1 MNNVLAPVLMGCE
14 FLRTQVATDDA
25 REFIGLVEGSAKRGA
40 GLVRQILSFGR
51 GISGASSTLDP
62 RHIVH
67 EVAKMAQA
75 TFPKRIEV
83 IDNAPA
89 GLWNVSVDP
98 TQLHQVVLNLCVNA
112 RDAID
117 GPGKIVL
124 GAENLE
130 LKDSLGT
137 IRGLLAAGS
146 YVKLSVSDSGTGMPP
161 SVAAKIFDPF
171 FSTKAPGKGTGLGL
185 STVAMIVDGLGG
197 AIDLETGEG
206 KGTTFSI
213 YLPAIIET
221 ADEKSAAPDE
231 LRRDGGGRR
240 VLIADDEVAVAAIMR
255 EVLESAGYRARTAAS
270 GLEALAVA
278 EEMQPDLAVLDLMMP
293 GANGGEVF
301 FDLRER
307 FPEMPIVLIS
317 GLSAE
322 QAEVEVPQAA
332 AFLEK
337 PFSHIQLLETIHDAL
352 AVR

>member
-1 MNNVLAPVLMGCE
+1 
-14 FLRTQVATDDA
+14 
-25 REFIGLVEGSAKRGA
+25 
-40 GLVRQILSFGR
+40 
-51 GISGASSTLDP
+51 
-62 RHIVH
+62 
-67 EVAKMAQA
+67 
-75 TFPKRIEV
+75 
-83 IDNAPA
+83 
-89 GLWNVSVDP
+89 
-98 TQLHQVVLNLCVNA
+98 
-112 RDAID
+112 
-117 GPGKIVL
+117 
-124 GAENLE
+124 
-130 LKDSLGT
+130 
-137 IRGLLAAGS
+137 
-146 YVKLSVSDSGTGMPP
+146 VKLFVSDSGTGMPP
-161 SVAAKIFDPF
+161 SVASKIFDPF

-206 KGTTFSI
+206 KGRTFSI
-213 YLPAIIET
+213 YLPAITET
-221 ADEKSAAPDE
+221 ADEKSAAPNE
-231 LRRDGGGRR
+231 LRRAGAGRR

-255 EVLESAGYRARTAAS
+255 EMLESAGYRARTAAS

-337 PFSHIQLLETIHDAL
+337 PFSHIQLLETIPRGSLVVRRFSRRRGNVARHHFHTAAKSRRDGSRGRRTPHNFASLFAASAGPRPRL
-352 AVR
+352 APPFRRTRRGLGGREIFRRSATDLSRRSAFA